1 MNRMIKSVFK
11 RMTKQAVTVMKDK
24 DKMKDVSIE
33 SLKKGALY
41 NGRKGMDEM
50 WIDVKTF
57 SRLVQEFRKGSYR
70 DISKKSVVMIVGAL
84 LYFVS
89 PIDAVPDLLA
99 GVGLLDDVAVIG
111 FVASQLKHEL
121 EKFREWETG
130 VRI

>member
-1 MNRMIKSVFK
+1 MIKSVFK
-11 RMTKQAVTVMKDK
+11 RMTKKAVTVMKDK

-50 WIDVKTF
+50 WVDVKTF

-99 GVGLLDDVAVIG
+99 GIGLLDDVAVIG
-111 FVASQLKHEL
+111 FVASQLKQEL

-130 VRI
+130 VKI

>member
-1 MNRMIKSVFK
+1 MNRMVRSIFK
-11 RMTKQAVTVMKDK
+11 RMTKKAVSVVKDK
-24 DKMKDVSIE
+24 DQLNEVSVE
-33 SLKKGALY
+33 SFKKGALY
-41 NGRKGMDEM
+41 KGRKGMDDM
-50 WIDVKTF
+50 WVDVKTF
-57 SRLVQEFRKGSYR
+57 SRLVQEVKKGSYR

-111 FVASQLKHEL
+111 FVASQLKQEL

-130 VRI
+130 IKI

>member
-11 RMTKQAVTVMKDK
+11 RMTKKAVTVMKDK

-50 WIDVKTF
+50 WVDVKTF

-99 GVGLLDDVAVIG
+99 GIGLLDDVAVIG
-111 FVASQLKHEL
+111 FVASQLKQEL

-130 VRI
+130 VKI